1 MEPKL
6 VTIDE
11 EANHQIVHAFRL
23 RITGC
28 ATYQT
33 LDPGP
38 EIDVPAL
45 NFLCI
50 LLPHVMR
57 LCIEMPLVGASPV
70 RVKLRDAKGLQESF
84 EAQEHRVLPSAENV
98 GQHGPALM
106 IAGMP

>member
-1 MEPKL
+1 LEPKL

-23 RITGC
+23 RKTGC
-28 ATYQT
+28 ATHQT

-38 EIDVPAL
+38 EIDVVTL

-70 RVKLRDAKGLQESF
+70 RVKLHDAKGLQESF
-84 EAQEHRVLPSAENV
+84 EAQEHRGLPSAENV

-106 IAGMP
+106 IDGMP